1 MSLCVISP
9 INLDVHLIKRFDL
22 TLHIN
27 LTPTICKNLALNNVK
42 SVTKDAL
49 ATLDCRVAD
58 CTNEEVVK
66 RCPIT
71 CRWFDEIPTNGMT
84 CDLIERIQN
93 IGDYNCSDS
102 IDVTINCNLIEHYN
116 HILIDIKFGSIF
128 QEYPDRI

>member
-1 MSLCVISP
+1 MSPNVLSR
-9 INLDVHLIKRFDL
+9 INYYDKLTSKVFEL

-27 LTPTICKNLALNNVK
+27 LTPTMSKNLVPNNVE

-58 CTNEEVVK
+58 CINEEVVK

-84 CDLIERIQN
+84 CRLIKLTAN
-93 IGDYNCSDS
+93 IGDYNCSS
-102 IDVTINCNLIEHYN
+102 SMDVTINCNIIKLSLISYFA
-116 HILIDIKFGSIF
+116 KFGFMF
-128 QEYPDRI
+128 QDYPDII